1 MPIFAVFL
9 LFLLFLP
16 TPADAQGLRR
26 SNQTLS
32 PDKAWN
38 PLPENEDLALP
49 MPCGGEM
56 VFRAV
61 AVPAK
66 GILYDK
72 KVIMGVRSDNAPER
86 EIYEHVYDAHISGP
100 FAWRD
105 LSAGWRQGL
114 KAREK
119 DSFMYYF
126 LGKYEVSLWQ
136 WKAIMDGVCPNTPIE
151 EDLARPVASL
161 TWLQMQ
167 EFMHKYMEW
176 LLENHKAA
184 LPCYADNDK
193 DIAFLRLP
201 TEEEWEFAARGGLNV
216 PEEHRNQEDFH
227 PLGDKIGKADFGVFR
242 TAEKKYDR
250 PLPIGS
256 RNPNPLQLYDM
267 AGNVKELVQ
276 SVFQFSIPELREGVA
291 LRRLHGSSGGLV
303 VKGGSYA
310 SVESEILPG
319 KREEMALFNEG
330 GPVKTRDLGF
340 RLALSGI
347 NTPASASRIRELEK
361 ESAIFVPEKTG
372 TGGTARPK
380 AEDAPSTDKAVKINS
395 SGGLANELEKI
406 IQAAGSSVVRN
417 NLEQYRRMV
426 LDYEKALER
435 EHDEALLNRLRS
447 VLYQIE
453 GLRSFAVRF
462 AFLDRAIQDV
472 NDQQY
477 KRKYLDTMTEYK
489 LLLSNNTNNYKD
501 ELAALAKAARADI
514 ERHCASLRNEYKGN
528 DLHSQHMREN
538 LDNFLK
544 HLERA
549 RSKGTGGLAK
559 ESIWKDV
566 IYEGTLKLIMGRK

>member
-9 LFLLFLP
+9 LFLLFQP
-16 TPADAQGLRR
+16 ASADAQGLRR
-26 SNQTLS
+26 ANQTLS

-38 PLPENEDLALP
+38 PLPESEDLVLP

-72 KVIMGVRSDNAPER
+72 KVIMGVRTDNAPDR
-86 EIYEHVYDAHISGP
+86 EIYEHVYEAHISGP

-105 LSAGWRQGL
+105 LPEQWRQRL
-114 KAREK
+114 KAEQK
-119 DSFMYYF
+119 DGFMYYF

-136 WKAIMDGVCPNTPIE
+136 WKAVMDGVCPNVPIE
-151 EDLARPVASL
+151 EDLARPAASL

-167 EFMHKYMEW
+167 EFMHRYMEW
-176 LLENHKAA
+176 LLENNKAA

-227 PLGDKIGKADFGVFR
+227 PLGDKTGKADFGVFR
-242 TAEKKYDR
+242 TAEKKYDK

-256 RNPNPLQLYDM
+256 RNPNPLQIYDI
-267 AGNVKELVQ
+267 AGNIKELVQ
-276 SVFQFSIPELREGVA
+276 SAFQFSIPELREGVA

-303 VKGGSYA
+303 MKGGGYGSD
-310 SVESEILPG
+310 ESEILPG

-330 GPVKTRDLGF
+330 GPVKMRDLGF

-361 ESAIFVPEKTG
+361 ESTGFVPEKTG
-372 TGGTARPK
+372 GVAGHK
-380 AEDAPSTDKAVKINS
+380 AADAPAADSAVKINP
-395 SGGLANELEKI
+395 SGGLAAELEKI
-406 IQAAGSSVVRN
+406 IRAAGSPVVKN

-435 EHDEALLNRLRS
+435 EHEDALQNRLRA

-453 GLRSFAVRF
+453 GLRSIAVRF
-462 AFLDRAIQDV
+462 AFLDRVIQDV
-472 NDQQY
+472 NDPQY
-477 KRKYLDTMTEYK
+477 KRKYLDTMAEYK
-489 LLLSNNTNNYKD
+489 LLLANNTNNYKD
-501 ELAALAKAARADI
+501 ELAALAKVARADI
-514 ERHCASLRNEYKGN
+514 ERHCVYLRSEYKGS
-528 DLHSQHMREN
+528 DLHSQHMLEN
-538 LDNFLK
+538 LDNLLK
-544 HLERA
+544 HLERV

-559 ESIWKDV
+559 ESIWRDV

>member
-1 MPIFAVFL
+1 MRIFAIFL
-9 LFLLFLP
+9 LLLLFQS
-16 TPADAQGLRR
+16 TSAGAQGLRR
-26 SNQTLS
+26 ANQTLS

-38 PLPENEDLALP
+38 PLPESEDLALP

-86 EIYEHVYDAHISGP
+86 EIYEQVYEAHISGP

-105 LSAGWRQGL
+105 LPAQWREVL
-114 KAREK
+114 KARAN
-119 DSFMYYF
+119 DSLMYYF

-136 WKAIMDGVCPNTPIE
+136 WKAVMDNVCPNAPIE
-151 EDLARPVASL
+151 EDLARPAASL

-227 PLGDKIGKADFGVFR
+227 PLGDKAGKADFGVFQ
-242 TAEKKYDR
+242 TAEKKYDKS
-250 PLPIGS
+250 LPIGS
-256 RNPNPLQLYDM
+256 RNPNPLQIYDT

-276 SVFQFSIPELREGVA
+276 SAFQFSIPELREGVT

-330 GPVKTRDLGF
+330 GPVKMQDLGL

-347 NTPASASRIRELEK
+347 NTPASASRIQELEK
-361 ESAIFVPEKTG
+361 ESAVFLPEKTG
-372 TGGTARPK
+372 SHGAARPK
-380 AEDAPSTDKAVKINS
+380 AVDAPATDKAVKINP
-395 SGGLANELEKI
+395 SGELAAELEKI
-406 IQAAGSSVVRN
+406 IRAAGSPVVRN

-435 EHDEALLNRLRS
+435 EQDEALLNRLRA

-453 GLRSFAVRF
+453 GLRSIAVRF
-462 AFLDRAIQDV
+462 AFLDRAIQEV
-472 NDQQY
+472 NDPQY
-477 KRKYLDTMTEYK
+477 KRKYLDTMAEYK
-489 LLLSNNTNNYKD
+489 QLLANNTNNYKD
-501 ELAALAKAARADI
+501 ELAALAKVARADI
-514 ERHCASLRNEYKGN
+514 ERHCASLRNEYKGS
-528 DLHSQHMREN
+528 DMHSQHMQEN
-538 LDNFLK
+538 LDNLLK
-544 HLERA
+544 HLELA
-549 RSKGTGGLAK
+549 RSKGTGALTK
-559 ESIWKDV
+559 ENIWKDV